1 MMKTKDRILNTALS
15 LFNQQGIAKVK
26 LRTIAQEMGI
36 SQGNLNYHFK
46 KREEIIESLYF
57 QLVEH
62 IDQSMAEIQVDQLS
76 LKLMFDLQNIILTHF
91 YNYRFFLL
99 DFVHITRAHP
109 KIRKHYLKLSK
120 QRQTQFTALMAVL
133 VEQKIMRAEQL
144 PNEYQYLYTRFQ
156 ILGDFWISSAEVSN
170 SKITK
175 RTIATYQEI
184 IAQMIYPY
192 LTAKGRKAY
201 QLL

>member
-1 MMKTKDRILNTALS
+1 MIKTKDRILATALS
-15 LFNQQGIAKVK
+15 LFNQYGLAKVK

-46 KREEIIESLYF
+46 KRADIVEALYF
-57 QLVEH
+57 QLVAH
-62 IDQSMAEIQVDQLS
+62 TDKSLSEIATQELS

-99 DFVHITRAHP
+99 DFVQITRDHP
-109 KIRKHYLKLSK
+109 KIRKHYVKLSK
-120 QRQTQFTALMAVL
+120 QRHRQFTYLLAGL
-133 VEQKIMRAEQL
+133 VEQKIIRAAQL
-144 PNEYQYLYTRFQ
+144 PNEYQHLYTRFQ

>member
-1 MMKTKDRILNTALS
+1 MMKTKDRILVTALS

-46 KREEIIESLYF
+46 QRATIIEALYF
-57 QLVEH
+57 QLVAN
-62 IDQSMAEIQVDQLS
+62 IDQSISEIQLDQLN
-76 LKLMFDLQNIILTHF
+76 LKLMFDLQKVILNNF

-99 DFVHITRAHP
+99 DFVHITRDHP
-109 KIRKHYLKLSK
+109 KIRKHYLELSK
-120 QRQTQFTALMAVL
+120 QRQAQFTSLMAVL
-133 VEQKIMRAEQL
+133 VAQKIMRAEQL
-144 PNEYQYLYTRFQ
+144 PNEYQNLYIRFQ

-175 RTIATYQEI
+175 KIIATYQEI
-184 IAQMIYPY
+184 IAQSIYPY